1 MRELSLHILDIVQNS
16 ISAGAAHITVAVEAS
31 SQDNLLTV
39 RVTDDGRGMDPEFA
53 AKVTDPFVTTRTVR
67 KVGLGI
73 PMLAA
78 NAQLSGGDVRVDSA
92 PGGGTT
98 IEATFELDHIDRP
111 PLGDIISTMITLIV
125 ANPELSFRYE
135 HRTGGRDFILNTD
148 EIKAQLEDVPIS
160 DPAVVRWIRDYMSQ
174 GISEAGWIN

>member
-1 MRELSLHILDIVQNS
+1 MRELSLHILDVVQNS
-16 ISAGAAHITVAVEAS
+16 ISAGASHITIAVES
-31 SQDNLLTV
+31 SSVENLLKV
-39 RVTDDGRGMDPEFA
+39 RVTDDGKGMDPEFA

-78 NAQLSGGDVRVDSA
+78 NARISGGNIRVDST
-92 PGGGTT
+92 PGTGTT

-135 HRTGGRDFILNTD
+135 HRADGREFILNTD
-148 EIKAQLEDVPIS
+148 EIKAQIEDVPIS
-160 DPAVVRWIRDYMSQ
+160 DPTVVRWMRDYISE
-174 GISEAGWIN
+174 GISAAGRID

>member
-16 ISAGAAHITVAVEAS
+16 ISAGASHITIAVEAS
-31 SQDNLLTV
+31 SQDDLLTV
-39 RVTDDGRGMDPEFA
+39 RVTDDGKGMDPEFA

-78 NAQLSGGDVRVDSA
+78 NAQLSGGELRVDSA

-98 IEATFELDHIDRP
+98 IVATFELNHIDRP

-125 ANPELSFRYE
+125 ANPDLSFRYE
-135 HRTGGRDFILNTD
+135 HKADGREFILNTD
-148 EIKAQLEDVPIS
+148 EIKAQLEGVPIS

-174 GISEAGWIN
+174 CISEAGRIG